1 MRRSVGRVPI
11 WVLLCAIPLLLVIA
25 FLTVWAV
32 DSAAQEGKVSRNTTL
47 AGVDIGGMDAEEL
60 RVVVDRIAGRF
71 ADTPI
76 EIRAPQR
83 TLILSADE
91 LGAGVDTRATMTAAL
106 DDGEPGFVLLRPF
119 RWVGSLRDSHD
130 VPVRFAVDLDKA
142 RDALDAED
150 LVEVEP
156 TERELVAAGDR
167 LELTDGEP
175 GKGVDADAVIEQLP
189 EAVSAGG
196 NPIVVEVGL
205 TDVPPRY
212 DERDFAALV
221 AEAEALTSEPVQL
234 RINDFTAALQPTE
247 MVGWFSSEITEDG
260 PSLVTDHR
268 KANAALTKLMA
279 PGSTG
284 GGDATFTV
292 VDGQVQI
299 VPSVA
304 GTVCC
309 QTGAADVVLD
319 AIRRGAPQPIVVP
332 GRPQT
337 EAENMEAAIA
347 LGVKEQVS
355 SFTTEHQCCQSRVT
369 NIQRFADLV
378 RGRVVLPGER
388 FSLNEHVGRRTTENG
403 FVSGGA
409 IRDGVL
415 ESEVGGGVSQF
426 ATTFFNAAFF
436 AGLDIVEYQMH
447 SIYFSRYPFGREATI
462 SWTKP
467 DLVIENTTE
476 YGVLLWPTYTDTSI
490 TVSMYSTK
498 HIQADQTGQTES
510 ASGVCRIVSTERT
523 RIYPDGRNVVDD
535 FTARYRPGEG
545 IDCDGSSTVEPE
557 PPPETVP
564 PPPPETAPPTTAPP
578 TTPPPPPPTTAPPP
592 PPTTAPAPAP
602 PPPTTAPPTTA
613 PPAGG

>member
-1 MRRSVGRVPI
+1 MGRVPV
-11 WVLLCAIPLLLVIA
+11 WVLFVAIPLLLVIA

-32 DSAAQEGKVSRNTTL
+32 DSAAQDGKAPRNTTV
-47 AGVDIGGMDAEEL
+47 AGTDVGGMDPDEV
-60 RVVVDRIAGRF
+60 RVVVDGIAARF

-76 EIRAPQR
+76 QIRAPER
-83 TLILSADE
+83 TLILSAAE
-91 LGAGVDTRATMTAAL
+91 LGAGVDVRATVAAAL
-106 DDGEPGFVLLRPF
+106 DDGDPGFFLVRPF
-119 RWVGSLRDSHD
+119 RWIGSLGNSHD
-130 VPVRFAVDLDKA
+130 VAVRFAVDLDRA

-167 LELTDGEP
+167 LELSDGVP

-189 EAVSAGG
+189 EAVSEGG
-196 NPIVVEVGL
+196 NPIVVRVGL

-221 AEAEALTSEPVQL
+221 AEAEALTSEPVDLQ
-234 RINDFTAALQPTE
+234 INDFTATLQPSE
-247 MVGWFSSEITEDG
+247 MVEWFSSEITADG
-260 PSLVTDHR
+260 PSLVTDHDR
-268 KANAALTKLMA
+268 ANAALTALLA
-279 PGSTG
+279 DGATG

-292 VDGQVQI
+292 EDGQVMT
-299 VPSVA
+299 VPSVE

-319 AIRRGAPQPIVVP
+319 AIRNGAPQPIVVP

-337 EAENMEAAIA
+337 EAENMEAATA
-347 LGVKEQVS
+347 LGIKEQVS

-369 NIQRFADLV
+369 NIHRFADLV

-498 HIQADQTGQTES
+498 HIQADQTAQQETT
-510 ASGVCRIVSTERT
+510 SGVCRIVTTERT

-545 IDCDGSSTVEPE
+545 VNCDGTPTREPE

-564 PPPPETAPPTTAPP
+564 PPPPETTAPPPPTTAPP
-578 TTPPPPPPTTAPPP
+578 LPPPTTAPPPPPPTTAPPP
-592 PPTTAPAPAP
+592 PPTAAPAP
-602 PPPTTAPPTTA
+602 PATQ